1 MPVYLHPI
9 GPRHDL
15 AILFWGK
22 VMVKYV
28 LRRMFMMVMVVLC
41 AAVIIFTVMYF
52 VPGDPVEVMLGPEA
66 TSADI
71 EHQRDIMGLNDPFFV
86 QLGNFMY
93 NAFLRFDFGISWIR
107 GTSVMNGLIDRL
119 PRTFLLG
126 VLMVLVMVVVGIPL
140 GVSAA
145 INRGKS
151 MDRGLMSASMLFIS
165 VPEFW
170 LALMLIL
177 VFSQKLKLLP
187 SFGIETWTCY
197 IMPVVAGSLAGVCN
211 VARQTRASV
220 LDVIHADF
228 ITTARSKGMKKRTV
242 IYKHM
247 LPNALIPI
255 ITLVGNYL
263 TRCVGGT
270 IVIEK
275 IFSFPGIGLYLTDAI
290 STRDL
295 PIIRGCVILLAAFT
309 AILMFFVDLAYGFA
323 DPRIKAQYVVSGT
336 RKGDIQKRNKRHHHR
351 HSGGNW
357 RNHGKPSDTDTQE
370 DESIAAQEGRDKPL

>member
-1 MPVYLHPI
+1 MM
-9 GPRHDL
+9 
-15 AILFWGK
+15 IL
-22 VMVKYV
+22 
-28 LRRMFMMVMVVLC
+28 VVLC

-66 TSADI
+66 TVEDI
-71 EHQRDIMGLNDPFFV
+71 EHQRDLLGLNDPFMV
-86 QLGNFMY
+86 QLGNFLY
-93 NAFLRFDFGISWIR
+93 KAFLKFDMGVSWIR
-107 GTSVMNGLIDRL
+107 GTSVMSGLVERL

-126 VLMVLVMVVVGIPL
+126 ILMVGVMVIVGVPL
-140 GVSAA
+140 GVNAA
-145 INRGKS
+145 IHRGGVV
-151 MDRGLMSASMLFIS
+151 DRVLMSVSMLFIS

-177 VFSQKLKLLP
+177 VFSLKLDLLP
-187 SFGIETWTCY
+187 SMGIETWTCY
-197 IMPVVAGSLAGVCN
+197 ILPVIAGSLAGVCN

-220 LDVIHADF
+220 LEVVNADY
-228 ITTARSKGMKKRTV
+228 ITTARSKGMKEQSV

-290 STRDL
+290 SSRDL
-295 PIIRGCVILLAAFT
+295 PIIRGCVIMLAAFT
-309 AILMFFVDLAYGFA
+309 AILMFFVDLAYGFV
-323 DPRIKAQYVVSGT
+323 DPRIKAQYADSGKK
-336 RKGDIQKRNKRHHHR
+336 KGRVGKHRGHHGGRGRHHGH
-351 HSGGNW
+351 
-357 RNHGKPSDTDTQE
+357 HGDKALKEGSDK
-370 DESIAAQEGRDKPL
+370 A

>member
-1 MPVYLHPI
+1 
-9 GPRHDL
+9 
-15 AILFWGK
+15 
-22 VMVKYV
+22 
-28 LRRMFMMVMVVLC
+28 MVVLC
-41 AAVIIFTVMYF
+41 TAVIIFTVMYF
-52 VPGDPVEVMLGPEA
+52 VPGDPVDIMLGPEA
-66 TSADI
+66 TQADI
-71 EHQRDIMGLNDPFFV
+71 EHRRDLMGLNDPFFV

-93 NAFLRFDFGISWIR
+93 KAFLKFDFGISWIR
-107 GTSVMNGLIDRL
+107 GTPVMSGLIDRL
-119 PRTFLLG
+119 PRTFTLG
-126 VLMVLVMVVVGIPL
+126 VLMVLVMVVIGIPL

-145 INRGKS
+145 INRGKL
-151 MDRGLMSASMLFIS
+151 MDRSLMSASMLFIS

-220 LDVIHADF
+220 LDVINADF
-228 ITTARSKGMKKRTV
+228 ITTARSKGMKKRAV

-290 STRDL
+290 SSRDL

-309 AILMFFVDLAYGFA
+309 AILMLFVDLAYGFA
-323 DPRIKAQYVVSGT
+323 DPRIKAQYAASGT
-336 RKGDIQKRNKRHHHR
+336 RKGDVRKRNGRHHHHR
-351 HSGGNW
+351 DGGDR
-357 RNHGKPSDTDTQE
+357 RNHHGKARGADTRE
-370 DESIAAQEGRDKPL
+370 DEDAADQEGKDEP